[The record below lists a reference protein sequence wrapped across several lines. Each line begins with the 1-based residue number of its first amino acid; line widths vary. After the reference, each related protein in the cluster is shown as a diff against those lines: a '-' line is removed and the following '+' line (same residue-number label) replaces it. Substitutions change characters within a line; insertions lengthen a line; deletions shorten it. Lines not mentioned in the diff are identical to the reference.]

1 MPSNWLSRATNRTS
15 TRIRLAGCLLM
26 LFGLEANHSDAAPVR
41 IMPLGDSITRGT
53 NDTNYPNGD
62 IPGGY
67 RRELGVRLANAAV
80 DFDFVGAK
88 SDNAA
93 PGMDPDHNGNN
104 GFRTDELL
112 SILPGLLVVDPDV
125 VLLMAG
131 TNDVLQAVPTTTAVN
146 HLENLIRQITGDDP
160 DRRLYVATL
169 PPITQSWNG
178 QSATQLSAKVNLY
191 NEEVRS
197 LVASQTSQGRK
208 VHLVDMNAMIVL
220 TGETP
225 AGNFFQPGDGL
236 HPGQA
241 GYDQLGNLWFEAIT
255 ADGPLLDPPAQGLPA
270 RPLNLAVS
278 VVSPS
283 RINLTWTDSAENETG
298 YRVFSRRLSSGVWQ
312 EIALLPSNSQGHVVT
327 GLANG
332 LESYGFAVA
341 AVNAN
346 GSSPWSQ
353 VVFSPAPEDRAHLK
367 PATAS
372 SVFNNS
378 PNYSAAKGNDGR
390 PDTIWASGSG
400 TNHYWQVDLQDEHHL
415 QLLKFVTR
423 QDNDVAD
430 HRRNFQIRVS
440 NDPAFASYTVLSTQG
455 GTPLPFKAVLSQD
468 LSGLQGYRYLRVVK
482 TDNTSFAFTL
492 MQAYGV
498 VETQVPAAPGGLAV
512 SYSGDT
518 RVRLNWQVNSMNES
532 GFKLERKT
540 LPSGSFAQIA
550 MVPAG
555 VASFTDASV
564 VPETGYVYRI
574 SAFNESGASAS
585 SNEVTATTAATDSY
599 QQWTASYPE
608 FAALPESE
616 RAPLADANG
625 DGFPNLL
632 AYAAGA
638 DPVRN
643 LVADFLSGLET
654 HPDGEWYFRYR
665 RNKNAADVIHEVLSN
680 GDLAGTEWS
689 PVNASPAVAV
699 DLPGEPGVEEV
710 RVPVF
715 PPAGQSRCFFKLK
728 VTKP

>member
-1 MPSNWLSRATNRTS
+1 MLPNWLSRATIRIG
-15 TRIRLAGCLLM
+15 TRIRVAGCLLM
-26 LFGLEANHSDAAPVR
+26 LFGLVGNGAHAAPVR
-41 IMPLGDSITRGT
+41 IMPLGDSITRGS
-53 NDTNYPNGD
+53 NDINYPNGD

-67 RRELGVRLANAAV
+67 RRELGERLAVAGMDV
-80 DFDFVGAK
+80 DFVGAN
-88 SDNAA
+88 SDNSA

-104 GFRTDELL
+104 GFRTDEMLA
-112 SILPGLLVVDPDV
+112 ILPDLLGVDPDV

-131 TNDVLQAVPTTTAVN
+131 TNDILQAVPVATARQN
-146 HLENLIRQITGDDP
+146 LENLILQITGDDP
-160 DRRLYVATL
+160 DRRLHVATI
-169 PPITQSWNG
+169 PPITQNWNG
-178 QSATQLSAKVNLY
+178 QSAAQLNANVNLY
-191 NEEVRS
+191 NDEVRA
-197 LVASQTSQGRK
+197 LVADHASLGRR
-208 VHLVDMNAMIVL
+208 VQLADLNAMIVL

-225 AGNFFQPGDGL
+225 AENFFQPGDGL

-241 GYDQLGNLWFEAIT
+241 GYDQLGTLWFEAIT
-255 ADGPLLDPPAQGLPA
+255 AGGSLSDAPAQGLPA
-270 RPLNLAVS
+270 RPLNLTVS

-283 RINLTWTDSAENETG
+283 RINLAWTDSAENETG

-353 VVFSPAPEDRAHLK
+353 VVFSPSPEDRAHLK
-367 PATAS
+367 PAIAS

-378 PNYSAAKGNDGR
+378 PNYSAAKGNDGLQS
-390 PDTIWASGSG
+390 TIWASGSG

-440 NDPAFASYTVLSTQG
+440 NDPAFATYEVLCTQG

-498 VETQVPAAPGGLAV
+498 VETEVPAAPGGLMV
-512 SYSGDT
+512 SYSGDS
-518 RVRLNWQVNSMNES
+518 RVGLNWQVNSVNEN

-540 LPSGSFAQIA
+540 QPSGAFSQIA
-550 MVPAG
+550 TIPSG
-555 VASFTDASV
+555 VSSYIDASV
-564 VPETGYVYRI
+564 VPETGYTYRI

-585 SNEVTATTAATDSY
+585 SNEVTATTAATNAY
-599 QQWTASYPE
+599 QQWTDSHPA

-638 DPVRN
+638 DPMLN
-643 LVADFLSGLET
+643 QVADFFSGLET

-680 GDLAGTEWS
+680 VNPPETEWS
-689 PVNASPAVAV
+689 PVNDAAAVAFDV
-699 DLPGEPGVEEV
+699 PGEPGVEEV

-715 PPAGQSRCFFKLK
+715 PQAGQPRLFFKLK